1 MLNFNMGSAEDSALF
16 AHPLRR
22 GLLMIHNVLSSIHYE
37 EYQMIEVQI
46 KIKSQICDILN

>member
-1 MLNFNMGSAEDSALF
+1 MGSAEDSALF